1 MKKII
6 IRLIV
11 KSASRIGENFHW
23 EGLVRKGLNL
33 QEFMD
38 KMAKEN
44 TFITKNVYNLKS
56 ERLYPYHIL
65 FVNNELI
72 MPKNFETF
80 VFKTETK
87 IRIIPFVSGG

>member
-1 MKKII
+1 MKEIK
-6 IRLIV
+6 IRLIA
-11 KSASRIGENFHW
+11 KSASRIGENFNW
-23 EGLVRKGLNL
+23 KGRVRKGLNL

-44 TFITKNVYNLKS
+44 TFIAKNIYNLKS

-80 VFKTETK
+80 VFKTEIK